1 MEKTSHELAAV
12 PSAVA
17 IFSLD
22 LRFSLTGFFGEV
34 GLYNLEQADHGGD
47 HL

>member
-22 LRFSLTGFFGEV
+22 LRFSLTGLSGKV

>member
-12 PSAVA
+12 PSSVA
-17 IFSLD
+17 ILSFD
-22 LRFSLTGFFGEV
+22 LWLSLTGFFGEV